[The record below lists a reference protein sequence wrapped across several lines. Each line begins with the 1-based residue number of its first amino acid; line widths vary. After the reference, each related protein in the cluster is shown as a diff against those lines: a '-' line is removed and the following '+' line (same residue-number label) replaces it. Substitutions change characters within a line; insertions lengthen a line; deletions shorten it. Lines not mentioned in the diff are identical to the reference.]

1 MDVFTSL
8 GHKEL
13 RALEKF
19 VETCGDEGVNE
30 RQFVEAVSALMM
42 RRGKTDRKELVLRL
56 SELFSHVDVN
66 RNGKIKWE
74 DFTSHCVDIGISLRV
89 KDSSKFKYVQN
100 TNLID
105 HANHGGRVNRMRYY
119 E

>member
-42 RRGKTDRKELVLRL
+42 RRGKTDRKELVLRGTEQMA
-56 SELFSHVDVN
+56 SEYSRDKSVGAYSH
-66 RNGKIKWE
+66 
-74 DFTSHCVDIGISLRV
+74 DFH
-89 KDSSKFKYVQN
+89 N
-100 TNLID
+100 ELILLKTV
-105 HANHGGRVNRMRYY
+105 R
-119 E
+119 

>member
-42 RRGKTDRKELVLRL
+42 RRGKTDKHTHTRKKKKQIRME
-56 SELFSHVDVN
+56 SWTHVQYV
-66 RNGKIKWE
+66 WF
-74 DFTSHCVDIGISLRV
+74 DFR
-89 KDSSKFKYVQN
+89 
-100 TNLID
+100 
-105 HANHGGRVNRMRYY
+105 
-119 E
+119 